1 MPLIVQK
8 FGGTSVADP
17 KKILAAARKAVRAH
31 QDGSQVVVVVSAMGK
46 NTDGLIDLAKQIT
59 DKPAAREMDML
70 LSTGEQVTIAL
81 MAMAVDSMGYQA
93 ISLTGGQIGIKTD
106 SSHTKARI
114 HSIATDRIQGLLDDG
129 KIVIAAG
136 FQGIDEDLNI
146 TTLGRGG
153 SDTTAVSLAA
163 VLGADQ
169 CEIYT
174 DVDGIYT
181 TDPRKLPAAKRIS
194 QVCYD
199 EMLELASLGAGVMHS
214 RSIEFGK
221 KFNVPI
227 HVRSSM
233 SDEPGSLIVDAT
245 DSTDLPV
252 SGVAL
257 TRDEALVT
265 IVDVPDVAGTIHKIF
280 APIAEK
286 KITVD
291 MIVQNVSAKGKTDI
305 SFTLPTE
312 ELPDAI
318 EAIEKVLK
326 TLGGKIGLKDE
337 NVSKV
342 SAVGL
347 GMAQQTGVANRMFRS
362 LADAGVNLQ
371 IITTSE
377 IKISALVKRDMAMEA
392 LKTIHGE
399 FALDQIEYEPN
410 ASVTAGKRS
419 AEDTQKVVDVINR
432 MQQSGMEALM
442 IDSIALDQTQS
453 RITLQKIPNQPGVAA
468 NLFQRIAKAGVFV
481 DMIVQSYG
489 SDQNADIT
497 FTVKRD
503 QLSAALEVAQAICD
517 EAGCAGVDHQ
527 EEIAK
532 LSVRGIGLRSHT
544 GVAIALFKSLAE
556 ADINVE
562 MVNTS
567 EVQVNVVVA
576 GKDGDT
582 GLEKLKE
589 AFADSLR

>member
-419 AEDTQKVVDVINR
+419 AEDAQKVVDVINR